1 MENKAKR
8 YDKTDPRRGDS
19 FNQVRNKMDSW
30 LTGQS
35 LVGSRDAVNK
45 QSKSGEGLRE

>member
-8 YDKTDPRRGDS
+8 CDKTDTRRGDL
-19 FNQVRNKMDSW
+19 FVLEGMPMDSRT
-30 LTGQS
+30 TGQS